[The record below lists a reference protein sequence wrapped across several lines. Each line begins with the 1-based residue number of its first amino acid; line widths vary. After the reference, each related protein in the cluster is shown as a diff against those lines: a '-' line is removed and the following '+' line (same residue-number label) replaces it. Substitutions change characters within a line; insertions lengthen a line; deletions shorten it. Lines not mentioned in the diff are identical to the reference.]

1 MKKLTAE
8 KCREQ
13 FEEWFAEYAGQTIGW
28 VKEQRASDTHYKT
41 GPEINGYWFAWQ
53 ASRDALPI
61 LEQQERGEGEW
72 IEWAGG
78 ERPVIAS
85 TRVDIKFR
93 DGDVGLAQNA
103 NWDWRHHGYGS
114 DIIAYRI
121 IPERATNQN
130 GEQ

>member
-1 MKKLTAE
+1 MNKLTAE
-8 KCREQ
+8 KCRSHIARLKRYEGESLYQ
-13 FEEWFAEYAGQTIGW
+13 FPFEVEMLEAF
-28 VKEQRASDTHYKT
+28 
-41 GPEINGYWFAWQ
+41 EI
-53 ASRDALPI
+53 ALPI

-78 ERPVIAS
+78 ECPISRETEVS
-85 TRVDIKFR
+85 VKFR
-93 DGDVGLAQNA
+93 DGETSAENHPAGSYRWYHSAQSYSRG
-103 NWDWRHHGYGS
+103 D

>member
-13 FEEWFAEYAGQTIGW
+13 FEEWGKSQRCELDKWVRGDRAGEYKNPVVAKMWQ
-28 VKEQRASDTHYKT
+28 
-41 GPEINGYWFAWQ
+41 AWE

-72 IEWAGG
+72 IDWGGG

-121 IPERATNQN
+121 IPERGTNQN

>member
-8 KCREQ
+8 KCCQLLDTLNSNGMSILEGYY
-13 FEEWFAEYAGQTIGW
+13 AEAL
-28 VKEQRASDTHYKT
+28 
-41 GPEINGYWFAWQ
+41 EI
-53 ASRDALPI
+53 ALPI
-61 LEQQERGEGEW
+61 LEQQERGESVGDW
-72 IEWAGG
+72 IEWGGG

-85 TRVDIKFR
+85 IRVDIKFR